1 MGHNTLNQSISVP
14 DLPRKPH
21 VWQIPNAD
29 MLYDDHLIDP
39 LRTEMLREDWLSD
52 ETDSNPL
59 TSGEK
64 DIEDTRYGTKLGSLA
79 VGTNDLERA
88 EESAGDNS
96 DAGSGETNNEEK
108 E

>member
-1 MGHNTLNQSISVP
+1 MGHDTLNQSISVP

-21 VWQIPNAD
+21 VWQTPNAD
-29 MLYDDHLIDP
+29 ILYDDHLIDP
-39 LRTEMLREDWLSD
+39 LRAEILREDWLRD

-79 VGTNDLERA
+79 VGTNDLERG
-88 EESAGDNS
+88 EDNEDEGHDSTRDLS
-96 DAGSGETNNEEK
+96 DDEEK